1 MGTGK
6 KIAVD
11 YITRI
16 EGQGSLNIRIS
27 GDGEVEELKLSIFEP
42 PKFFEAFLVGRKF
55 DEVME
60 LTSRICGICPVTHQ
74 ITALKSVEDAMDL
87 ESSSQTRDLRKLLA
101 MSGHIS
107 SHVLSM
113 YFLSLPDFL
122 GYRSV
127 IEMAKDHLGL
137 LKRGLRL
144 KKLGND
150 LTELIGGRSVHPV
163 TAVLRGFTKI
173 PSRNEMAS
181 MKKQLSDAKND
192 ALETIDMFAEIE
204 IPLFTRKCEHLALS
218 NPDGYA
224 INDGRLTST
233 EGLNITPK
241 EYRNY
246 VEEKQVPY
254 STAKHSTVKSR
265 KSYLTGPLARVNL
278 NFNNLSE
285 DAKKAARSV
294 GFTPPSFN
302 PFHSHLAR
310 AIEVVNHIDESIEII
325 DGLSYREE
333 DLSVSVKS
341 GEGYAITE
349 APRGINYHNYRLNKN
364 GVVQKAE
371 IVPPTCQN
379 TKNIEMDL
387 WQFVPQ
393 LLDLSNDEI
402 THLCEMLIRA
412 YDPCIS
418 CSVHCLKLNIH
429 KVNC

>member
-1 MGTGK
+1 MVTGK
-6 KIAVD
+6 KIEVD
-11 YITRI
+11 YITRV
-16 EGQGSLNIRIS
+16 EGQGSLNIGIT
-27 GDGEVEELKLSIFEP
+27 GDGEIEELKFSIFEP

-60 LTSRICGICPVTHQ
+60 LTSRICGICPITHQ
-74 ITALKSVEDAMDL
+74 ITALKAVENAL
-87 ESSSQTRDLRKLLA
+87 ALGSSTQTRDLRKLLA

-107 SHVLSM
+107 SHVLSL

-137 LKRGLRL
+137 LKRGFKL

-163 TAVLRGFTKI
+163 TAVLRGFTRI
-173 PSRNEMAS
+173 PSRDEMQS
-181 MKKQLSDAKND
+181 LKKQLSDAKND

-204 IPLFTRKCEHLALS
+204 VPRFIRKCEHLALS
-218 NPDGYA
+218 NPVEYA
-224 INDGRLTST
+224 INEGLLTSS
-233 EGLNITPK
+233 EGLKIAPK
-241 EYRNY
+241 EYRIF
-246 VEEKQVPY
+246 VEEKQVPH

-265 KSYLTGPLARVNL
+265 KSYLVGPLARVNL
-278 NFNNLSE
+278 NFNNLSR
-285 DAKKAARSV
+285 DAKKSARSV
-294 GFTPPSFN
+294 GFTNPSFN

-310 AIEVVNHIDESIEII
+310 AIEVVSYIDESIEII
-325 DGLSYREE
+325 DGLSYQEV
-333 DLSVSVKS
+333 DLSVSADS

-349 APRGINYHNYRLNKN
+349 APRGINYHNYRLNEN
-364 GVVQKAE
+364 GIVQKAE

-379 TKNIEMDL
+379 AKNIELDL

-393 LLDLSNDEI
+393 ILDLPNNEI
-402 THLCEMLIRA
+402 TRLCEMLIRA

-429 KVNC
+429 KIN

>member
-6 KIAVD
+6 KVEVD
-11 YITRI
+11 YISRV
-16 EGQGSLNIRIS
+16 EGQGSLSIGIS
-27 GDGEVEELKLSIFEP
+27 GDGEIEELKLSIFEP

-74 ITALKSVEDAMDL
+74 ITALKAVENALDL
-87 ESSSQTRDLRKLLA
+87 ESSKQTRDLRKLLA

-107 SHVLSM
+107 SHILSL

-122 GYRSV
+122 GYKSV

-173 PSRNEMAS
+173 PSRDKMES
-181 MKKQLSDAKND
+181 LKKKLSDAKND
-192 ALETIDMFAEIE
+192 ALETIDMFAGIE
-204 IPLFTRKCEHLALS
+204 VPLFIRKCEHIALS
-218 NPDGYA
+218 SPDEYA
-224 INDGRLTST
+224 INEGLLTST

-265 KSYLTGPLARVNL
+265 KSYLVGPLARVNL
-278 NFNNLSE
+278 NFNNLSKE
-285 DAKKAARSV
+285 TKRSARSV
-294 GFTPPSFN
+294 GFTFPSFN

-310 AIEVVNHIDESIEII
+310 AIEVVSHIDESIEII

-333 DLSVSVKS
+333 DLSVSAKP

-349 APRGINYHNYRLNKN
+349 APRGINYHNYRFNKK

-393 LLDLSNDEI
+393 ILDLPNDEI
-402 THLCEMLIRA
+402 TRLCEMLIRA

-429 KVNC
+429 KLNC

>member
-1 MGTGK
+1 MGTEK
-6 KIAVD
+6 KIEVD
-11 YITRI
+11 YITRV
-16 EGQGSLNIRIS
+16 EGQGSLNIGIS
-27 GDGEVEELKLSIFEP
+27 GDGEIEELKFSIFEP

-55 DEVME
+55 YEIME

-74 ITALKSVEDAMDL
+74 ITALKAVENALDL
-87 ESSSQTRDLRKLLA
+87 DSSRQTRDLRKLLA

-107 SHVLSM
+107 SHVLSL

-137 LKRGLRL
+137 LKRGFRL

-163 TAVLRGFTKI
+163 TAVLRGFTRI
-173 PSRNEMAS
+173 PSRDEMQS
-181 MKKQLSDAKND
+181 MKKQLCDAKND

-204 IPLFTRKCEHLALS
+204 VPLFIRKCEHLALS
-218 NPDGYA
+218 NPDEYA
-224 INDGRLTST
+224 INEGLLTST
-233 EGLNITPK
+233 EGLNIAPR
-241 EYRNY
+241 EYRNF
-246 VEEKQVPY
+246 VEEKQVRH

-265 KSYLTGPLARVNL
+265 KSYLVGPLARVNL
-278 NFNNLSE
+278 NFNNLSR
-285 DAKKAARSV
+285 DAKKSAQSV
-294 GFTPPSFN
+294 GFTYPSFN

-310 AIEVVNHIDESIEII
+310 AIEVVSHIDESIEII

-333 DLSVSVKS
+333 DLSVSAKS

-349 APRGINYHNYRLNKN
+349 APRGINYHNYRFNKN

-379 TKNIEMDL
+379 AKNIEMDL
-387 WQFVPQ
+387 WQFVPKM
-393 LLDLSNDEI
+393 LDLPNNEV
-402 THLCEMLIRA
+402 TRLCEMLIRA

-418 CSVHCLKLNIH
+418 CSVHSLKLNIH
-429 KVNC
+429 KTNS